1 MAKAFIAT
9 PTYSGVLSLGY
20 VESLFAGLGNL
31 SEAGHTALVRF
42 LPGNCYI
49 ALARNQM
56 VSQFMETDCTDL
68 IFIDDDVSFDA
79 DGLSKLLSHDVDI
92 VGGVYPMKTKEEGN
106 YPVRLLC
113 DDVGRPKVSGGLISC
128 DGLPT
133 GFMRIRRNVI
143 EKMMEFYPEREFKDS
158 RTENTHFDLFACERE
173 NGVWWG
179 EDFRFCQLAIRAG
192 FSLWCEPNITFKHHG
207 SKAWE
212 GNYHEFLM
220 SCPGGKNADRA

>member
-9 PTYSGVLSLGY
+9 PTYSGTLCLGY
-20 VESLFAGLGNL
+20 VESLFAGLGSL
-31 SEAGHTALVRF
+31 ADAGHSATVRF

-56 VSQFMETDCTDL
+56 VTQFLETDCTDL
-68 IFIDDDVSFDA
+68 IFIDDDLSFEPE
-79 DGLSKLLSHDVDI
+79 GLNKILSHDVDI
-92 VGGVYPMKTKEEGN
+92 VGGSYPMKTSEQGN

-113 DDVGRPKVSGGLISC
+113 GVDGKPTVKNGLLEC
-128 DGLPT
+128 DGIPT

-143 EKMMEFYPEREFKDS
+143 EKMIEAYPEREFKDS
-158 RTENTHFDLFACERE
+158 RTDKVHYDLFACERE
-173 NGVWWG
+173 NGTWWG

-192 FSLWCEPNITFKHHG
+192 FKIWCEPNINFTHFG
-207 SKAWE
+207 SKGWS

-220 SCPGGKNADRA
+220 GCPGGVNDRA

>member
-1 MAKAFIAT
+1 MSKVFIAT
-9 PTYSGVLSLGY
+9 PTYSGTLCLGY

-31 SEAGHTALVRF
+31 ADAGHSAIVRF

-68 IFIDDDVSFDA
+68 IFIDDDLAFDA

-92 VGGVYPMKTKEEGN
+92 VGGSYPMKTDQTGN

-113 DDVGRPKVSGGLISC
+113 DEGRPRVK
-128 DGLPT
+128 DGLLASDGIPT
-133 GFMRIRRNVI
+133 GFMRIRRSVI
-143 EKMMEFYPEREFKDS
+143 EKMMETYPEREFKDS
-158 RTENTHFDLFACERE
+158 RTDKTHFDLFACERSD
-173 NGVWWG
+173 GLWWG
-179 EDFRFCQLAIRAG
+179 EDFRFCQLAIGAG
-192 FSLWCEPNITFKHHG
+192 FSIWVEPNINFKHYG
-207 SKAWE
+207 NKAWE